1 MVGETRHG
9 RKHSPGQADGPAD
22 GRARALPQ
30 SALRRRVSQLE
41 AENQALREQLALFQ
55 SVLENDDE
63 GVVMAGLD
71 NRYVFANR
79 AAHAIFGFPPGR
91 IIGLRPEDIAPPEL
105 HGAIAEHRELR
116 KLGQASVYEVP
127 LGRPDGT
134 QRLLRVR
141 GFPHE
146 PQGQRLGSFSF
157 ITDIT
162 QARALETALR
172 DSEERFR
179 RLIENSPVGVY
190 VGSGGQVAY
199 CNPELARMLGA
210 EGPEQVVGTPVL
222 GFIHPAQHAAAEERI
237 AAYDAGS
244 ETRIR
249 RLEQRLVR
257 RDGREVLAD
266 VIITPFLHEG
276 QPAVQVVM
284 RDITARKAAEQ
295 ALRASEQSHRA
306 LAQELAAANRELQAV
321 GELRDLLVR
330 MIVHD
335 IRSPLA
341 AMTLVLDGEAAGGE
355 VVIPADEA
363 ALARQQLAYTIELC
377 NQLLDIQRLQ
387 DQSLPLTPETA
398 VLGETAQTALA
409 PLLLSAEQRGVA
421 LRCSVNGLAWR
432 TDHGLLR
439 RVLLNLLNNAL
450 KHSPQGGE
458 VRLDCDQSAA
468 AVRLSI
474 SDSGPGIDPAEQQ
487 RVFQLFATAGDQ
499 AKRGHGIGL
508 AFCKLAVEA
517 LGGTIELVSAPGRG
531 SVFTVVLPQLAA

>member
-1 MVGETRHG
+1 
-9 RKHSPGQADGPAD
+9 
-22 GRARALPQ
+22 
-30 SALRRRVSQLE
+30 
-41 AENQALREQLALFQ
+41 
-55 SVLENDDE
+55 
-63 GVVMAGLD
+63 
-71 NRYVFANR
+71 
-79 AAHAIFGFPPGR
+79 
-91 IIGLRPEDIAPPEL
+91 
-105 HGAIAEHRELR
+105 
-116 KLGQASVYEVP
+116 
-127 LGRPDGT
+127 
-134 QRLLRVR
+134 
-141 GFPHE
+141 
-146 PQGQRLGSFSF
+146 
-157 ITDIT
+157 
-162 QARALETALR
+162 
-172 DSEERFR
+172 
-179 RLIENSPVGVY
+179 
-190 VGSGGQVAY
+190 
-199 CNPELARMLGA
+199 
-210 EGPEQVVGTPVL
+210 
-222 GFIHPAQHAAAEERI
+222 
-237 AAYDAGS
+237 
-244 ETRIR
+244 
-249 RLEQRLVR
+249 
-257 RDGREVLAD
+257 
-266 VIITPFLHEG
+266 
-276 QPAVQVVM
+276 M